1 MRGARKRARD
11 RLTTPGRSRLRAVCI
26 PTDDYLNA
34 EKRAANTLYQA
45 REEAGTVVDEE
56 RSRGGSGCEL
66 GTYVRHIY
74 QVYIYMYIYIIV
86 SVRGEERKQES
97 SATKQSRGGSGCKAV
112 TYGRNLYTNMYVYI
126 YRNELLIFL
135 GARSKRGSR
144 RHRRRN
150 EDQAE
155 AAAKRLR
162 THVVYTPTCIYTGM
176 NIFLFSVRGAR
187 EEASTVGDEIGAVG
201 AAKVVNYVRNIYIYT
216 HRSRH
221 RRRQRSRGKSGCE
234 VVTYGRNTY
243 THI

>member
-1 MRGARKRARD
+1 
-11 RLTTPGRSRLRAVCI
+11 
-26 PTDDYLNA
+26 
-34 EKRAANTLYQA
+34 
-45 REEAGTVVDEE
+45 
-56 RSRGGSGCEL
+56 
-66 GTYVRHIY
+66 
-74 QVYIYMYIYIIV
+74 MYIYIIV

-162 THVVYTPTCIYTGM
+162 THVVYTSTCIYTGM

-221 RRRQRSRGKSGCE
+221 RRRQRSRGNSGCKA
-234 VVTYGRNTY
+234 VMYGRNIY
-243 THI
+243 TGTQTIYCFI